1 MLDTDD
7 KLFPKDTALVAIH
20 TTAYLSSIKIN
31 VSPWHFCH
39 AESKRDKGRWRL
51 DGATCGYYSCY

>member
-31 VSPWHFCH
+31 VSP
-39 AESKRDKGRWRL
+39 
-51 DGATCGYYSCY
+51 